1 MATDCLPGL
10 RNSAYLVIVVIVP
23 LPSVAFEQTSSWN
36 SSLHYPTQ
44 DRKIHLAKNAMFFC
58 IIEGGRSRAF
68 CFSTRRFLQIG
79 FVVKIRTLRA
89 MSREETAD
97 CRIFWFCIPS
107 VFCADCAYCV
117 YHSLRAIEKYQRS
130 WRV

>member
-58 IIEGGRSRAF
+58 IFEGGRSRDF
-68 CFSTRRFLQIG
+68 CFSTDILTNRFCSQNAYSPSNVKKRIG
-79 FVVKIRTLRA
+79 
-89 MSREETAD
+89 
-97 CRIFWFCIPS
+97 
-107 VFCADCAYCV
+107 
-117 YHSLRAIEKYQRS
+117 
-130 WRV
+130 